1 MQHAFAMRYNFW
13 VLPGAEG
20 RTAMFPRLSKP
31 IRTVLLWQVVVTAAI
46 SAAAAWVAGEHG
58 AMSAAAGGMVSFIAG
73 LVSAVVASGR
83 AEKSAGGIL
92 VVALKAEAVKI
103 GLALILLGLVLANYE
118 SAVVGALLIAF
129 VATMLVFSMALFV
142 RNE

>member
-1 MQHAFAMRYNFW
+1 M
-13 VLPGAEG
+13 L
-20 RTAMFPRLSKP
+20 PRLSKP
-31 IRTVLLWQVVVTAAI
+31 IRTVLLWQVLVTAAI
-46 SAAAAWVAGEHG
+46 SIAAALVAGEHG
-58 AMSAAAGGMVSFIAG
+58 AISALAGGMVSFIAG
-73 LVSAVVASGR
+73 LVSAVVASGGG
-83 AEKSAGGIL
+83 AKSAGGIL

-118 SAVVGALLIAF
+118 RAVTGALLLAF

>member
-1 MQHAFAMRYNFW
+1 MRYNFSD
-13 VLPGAEG
+13 LPGAEG
-20 RTAMFPRLSKP
+20 ERAVLPRLSKP
-31 IRTVLLWQVVVTAAI
+31 IRTVLLWQVLVTAAI
-46 SAAAAWVAGEHG
+46 SIAAALVAGEHG
-58 AMSAAAGGMVSFIAG
+58 AISALAGGMVSFIAG

-83 AEKSAGGIL
+83 GAKSAGGIL

-118 SAVVGALLIAF
+118 RAVTGALLLAF

>member
-1 MQHAFAMRYNFW
+1 M
-13 VLPGAEG
+13 LPH
-20 RTAMFPRLSKP
+20 LSKP
-31 IRTVLLWQVVVTAAI
+31 IRTVLLWQVLVTAAI
-46 SAAAAWVAGEHG
+46 SLAAALMEGEHG
-58 AMSAAAGGMVSFIAG
+58 AISALAGGMVSFIAG

-83 AEKSAGGIL
+83 GAKSAGGIL

-118 SAVVGALLIAF
+118 RAVTGALLLAF
-129 VATMLVFSMALFV
+129 VTTMLVFSMALFV

>member
-1 MQHAFAMRYNFW
+1 M
-13 VLPGAEG
+13 L
-20 RTAMFPRLSKP
+20 PRLSKP
-31 IRTVLLWQVVVTAAI
+31 IRTVLLWQVLVTAAI
-46 SAAAAWVAGEHG
+46 SIAAALVAGEHG
-58 AMSAAAGGMVSFIAG
+58 AISALAGGMVSFIAG

-83 AEKSAGGIL
+83 GTKSAGGIL
-92 VVALKAEAVKI
+92 LVALKAEAVKI

-118 SAVVGALLIAF
+118 RAVTGALLLAF